1 MENPNVI
8 LTGGPT
14 FLIHEEDRVRYIA
27 NTNSKVKVLSGN
39 RYEHFE
45 PTDETVV
52 EGNRG
57 CSPGAAAP
65 TSPSRPTENDP
76 RGSGPASRRAAAF
89 SVLGPCLWRPHP
101 STERGRGE
109 VLRSIVTP

>member
-14 FLIHEEDRVRYIA
+14 FLIHEKDRVRYVA
-27 NTNSKVKVLSGN
+27 DRDSKVKVLSGN

-52 EGNRG
+52 ADDQELQVFAWSG
-57 CSPGAAAP
+57 CTYVA
-65 TSPSRPTENDP
+65 E
-76 RGSGPASRRAAAF
+76 
-89 SVLGPCLWRPHP
+89 
-101 STERGRGE
+101 
-109 VLRSIVTP
+109 